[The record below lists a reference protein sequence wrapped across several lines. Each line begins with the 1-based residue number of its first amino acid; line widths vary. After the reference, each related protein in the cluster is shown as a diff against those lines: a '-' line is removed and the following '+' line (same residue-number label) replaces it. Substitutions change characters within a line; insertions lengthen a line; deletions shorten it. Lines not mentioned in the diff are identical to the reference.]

1 MSCSALWATVGSTVY
16 VDIIP
21 TDTHDTVSL
30 DTSYFMTGGQ
40 EASCPE
46 TQCSFLQDTSELV
59 FCADEDDT
67 CSCPIGDT
75 VYFTPGKSE
84 LVTSNTYA
92 TYMQTSSTRF
102 CGNGL
107 GWTIAFTN
115 PSSDSSACQACFCGD
130 HFTKCANQGWCASYS
145 SNSQCSCPIG

>member
-1 MSCSALWATVGSTVY
+1 MSCSALWATTGSTVY

-21 TDTHDTVSL
+21 TDTHDTASL

-67 CSCPIGDT
+67 CACPIGDT

-84 LVTSNTYA
+84 LVSTSGYA
-92 TYMQTSSTRF
+92 THMQTSTTRN
-102 CGNGL
+102 CGTGL
-107 GWTIAFTN
+107 FSGGYAGAE
-115 PSSDSSACQACFCGD
+115 ACQACFCGD
-130 HFTKCANQGWCASYS
+130 HFTKCANQLWCAGYS
-145 SNSQCSCPIG
+145 TNGLCSCPIG